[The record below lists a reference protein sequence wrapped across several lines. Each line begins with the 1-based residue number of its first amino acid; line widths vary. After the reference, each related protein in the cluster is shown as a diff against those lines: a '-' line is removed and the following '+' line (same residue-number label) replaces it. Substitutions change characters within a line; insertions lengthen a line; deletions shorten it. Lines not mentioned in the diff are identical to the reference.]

1 MIKSAHQAAIDQA
14 QLLAA
19 YLHATPPN
27 ALDMHFIRR
36 HLDALQEFAQ
46 AAITENPSK
55 WDVALRLSPPQDLP
69 PSAN

>member
-1 MIKSAHQAAIDQA
+1 MLKSAHQAAIDQA

-19 YLHATPPN
+19 YLHATPSG

-36 HLDALQEFAQ
+36 HLDALREFAQ
-46 AAITENPSK
+46 AAVTDNAPVWEASHQ
-55 WDVALRLSPPQDLP
+55 AAQHETP